1 MPREAPSPTK
11 TWRKTGIV
19 ERAVAPSICGAT
31 GTSRQPRTVRPSS
44 CAIVSMRETASSVPS
59 TGRKAMPTAYAPASG
74 SSNPATS
81 RKNAS
86 GTWERMPAPSPESG
100 SEPVAP
106 RCSRLRSTVSAW
118 STRVWDASPV
128 RVATKPTPHASCS
141 LRGSYIPCA
150 AGRASMKDQFWP
162 LTECWDG
169 WRGVRIGS
177 PVVVIWHV
185 ASAEGRRWPSA
196 VGASVAEKF
205 GAGYMMDWFSV
216 NGTICSSMRTPT
228 GCGGGSTPAVEAME
242 TGADRSMP
250 VGPGSGRSVVARSA
264 RARQASLPA
273 ALTAHARRLR
283 ARNQRVTATY
293 AALRISSSRTILR
306 PFRTGC
312 PGDTSHRPP
321 RRRGRAAAGRCT
333 TSCGP

>member
-1 MPREAPSPTK
+1 M
-11 TWRKTGIV
+11 V

-44 CAIVSMRETASSVPS
+44 PAMVSMRATASSVPS
-59 TGRKAMPTAYAPASG
+59 AGRKAMPTAYAPASG
-74 SSNPATS
+74 RSNPATS
-81 RKNAS
+81 RKKAS

-162 LTECWDG
+162 FAECWDG

-196 VGASVAEKF
+196 RYVSRCKIWCRLHDGVVLGKRDNPFQHADTDGVRWGYRTRGGGCGDRNGQIGVRRSGGAEGAS
-205 GAGYMMDWFSV
+205 SP
-216 NGTICSSMRTPT
+216 TPR
-228 GCGGGSTPAVEAME
+228 MH
-242 TGADRSMP
+242 
-250 VGPGSGRSVVARSA
+250 GRLHCP
-264 RARQASLPA
+264 Q
-273 ALTAHARRLR
+273 RLR
-283 ARNQRVTATY
+283 
-293 AALRISSSRTILR
+293 LM
-306 PFRTGC
+306 
-312 PGDTSHRPP
+312 PGDYALETSE
-321 RRRGRAAAGRCT
+321 
-333 TSCGP
+333 